1 MAGAKRAKQAKVA
14 GGGDKAR
21 WVGGKVTEGP
31 EPTARAGIHYLCL
44 TRDVIGELFFL
55 PLSVG

>member
-31 EPTARAGIHYLCL
+31 EPTARAGIH
-44 TRDVIGELFFL
+44 
-55 PLSVG
+55 